1 MGYTNYSYRDQQ
13 LQDLDE
19 HRQGC
24 FVFTLFFAALAAIIA
39 LCGII
44 DNNLNAGLF
53 GAGCV
58 LVIDFIIVLA
68 SFIYYIKKLKEL
80 DE

>member
-1 MGYTNYSYRDQQ
+1 MEHTIYSYRDRQI
-13 LQDLDE
+13 QDQDE

-24 FVFTLFFAALAAIIA
+24 FVFILFFAALAAIIA

-58 LVIDFIIVLA
+58 LVIGFIIVLV
-68 SFIYYIKKLKEL
+68 SFIYYIKN
-80 DE
+80 